1 MYRGK
6 YHIMRNINWIMIA
19 IIIGTGIAV
28 FVGLYH
34 PIDKSTGG
42 EIKNATVST
51 ADTYADQISTAVDRF
66 SNSVDSLTHP
76 DTH

>member
-1 MYRGK
+1 
-6 YHIMRNINWIMIA
+6 MIA

-28 FVGLYH
+28 FVGFYH

-51 ADTYADQISTAVDRF
+51 ANTYADQISTAADTI
-66 SNSVDSLTHP
+66 SNLT
-76 DTH
+76 DLYTH